1 MLKAFSPQP
10 SSPNTE
16 LDVFDFTQEIAAPLE
31 DLTYRDELTL
41 SKLDFEELE
50 SGLDL

>member
-1 MLKAFSPQP
+1 MKAPAP
-10 SSPNTE
+10 HPYP
-16 LDVFDFTQEIAAPLE
+16 LDAQLDIYDFVQEIAAPLE
-31 DLTYRDELTL
+31 DRTYRDELTL